1 MKEPQCEG
9 RHFRLNCPRSQNNP
23 GNLLSP
29 RSNCPKLFY
38 PTGQFAPPPPPL
50 IHNWAYQYLGRW
62 TIGGNAHIERRVS
75 WAGIKPGNYA
85 HMERRVS
92 RAGIR
97 PGLIPHIEGE
107 ISRAGIRPGN
117 YATRRLRPGINAT
130 RLCLVAL
137 PTIMPSNYI
146 FFNYYAFN
154 LHF

>member
-1 MKEPQCEG
+1 MGKHFPPISPHPG
-9 RHFRLNCPRSQNNP
+9 KAGLPKAFRLGAPANLPGVRRYCRVIHMPNNIWGGGQEGGRKPR
-23 GNLLSP
+23 
-29 RSNCPKLFY
+29 
-38 PTGQFAPPPPPL
+38 
-50 IHNWAYQYLGRW
+50 W
-62 TIGGNAHIERRVS
+62 GGN
-75 WAGIKPGNYA
+75 A

-97 PGLIPHIEGE
+97 PGLISHIEGA
-107 ISRAGIRPGN
+107 ISRAGIGPGN

-130 RLCLVAL
+130 RLRLVAL